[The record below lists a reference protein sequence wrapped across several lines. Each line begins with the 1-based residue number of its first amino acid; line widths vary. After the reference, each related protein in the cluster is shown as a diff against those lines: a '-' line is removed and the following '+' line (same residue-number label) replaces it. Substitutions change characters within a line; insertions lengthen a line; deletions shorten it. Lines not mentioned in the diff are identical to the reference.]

1 MIQYDKYA
9 EVIHYEKNC
18 MSVRWWQKRAFPKY
32 RFPALNSDYE
42 AMKEM
47 LYGDIPSFNTIME
60 SVRQLEKEINSL

>member
-1 MIQYDKYA
+1 MDFTPDYSIPP
-9 EVIHYEKNC
+9 E
-18 MSVRWWQKRAFPKY
+18 Y